1 MEYILVLIF
10 IALIYLSYIVQRFF
24 TSIEKALRY
33 YEKHYLVFSREDV
46 EGAYGLYK
54 EEENKLHSAQQ
65 MIKGERILN
74 HENEVFFREYKKQEI
89 YTSRAKEH
97 LSLMLES
104 NLSVLNGKKKIQ
116 EAIGTPLGYWLDSAA
131 KEEEKIEDFIQQLKK
146 KT

>member
-10 IALIYLSYIVQRFF
+10 IALIYLSYIVQRFL

-65 MIKGERILN
+65 MIKGERVLN
-74 HENEVFFREYKKQEI
+74 HENEGLLREYKKQEI
-89 YTSRAKEH
+89 YTSRAKER

-116 EAIGTPLGYWLDSAA
+116 EAIGTPYDYWLDSAS
-131 KEEEKIEDFIQQLKK
+131 KEEEKIEDFIQQMKK
-146 KT
+146 NT